1 MGENLAQLGDMKFG
15 LMSSSS
21 PPPTQKP
28 RSPAAIHYTNPSTA
42 STSPSSSLPNSRKS
56 SFNNN
61 NSNNNSITMTTLNAT
76 SDFNQWLH
84 AMKMVARLPGGTPPE
99 FRRKLWLAL
108 ADRHLHTSGID
119 WNKEQTK
126 CLSSEAWLD
135 DDEELGTQIVK
146 DLHRTGSSLFSG
158 PNGHI
163 NQAKLKRVLLGYAR
177 WNPEVGY
184 CQVRECFTFFFVSLY
199 FLCCFL
205 IKMITLN

>member
-1 MGENLAQLGDMKFG
+1 
-15 LMSSSS
+15 MSIN
-21 PPPTQKP
+21 TW
-28 RSPAAIHYTNPSTA
+28 
-42 STSPSSSLPNSRKS
+42 
-56 SFNNN
+56 
-61 NSNNNSITMTTLNAT
+61 NAT

-119 WNKEQTK
+119 WNKEQMK
-126 CLSSEAWLD
+126 CLSNETWLD
-135 DDEELGTQIVK
+135 DDEELGAQIVK

-158 PNGHI
+158 PNGSI

-184 CQVRECFTFFFVSLY
+184 CQVKKFFAYFFNSFFSY
-199 FLCCFL
+199 FL
-205 IKMITLN
+205 